1 MKLNHV
7 IKNLREEGGL
17 TQEELARKAQLSKG
31 YISRL
36 EAGDYTEGPSIKTL
50 QMIAEG
56 LSLPLEDILNKAG
69 ITKEDYTKNPS
80 LELGSGA
87 FLRAK
92 TDLTE
97 EQVKKLRQFIIK
109 LKNR

>member
-7 IKNLREEGGL
+7 IKIIREDQGL
-17 TQEELARKAQLSKG
+17 TQEELAKKAQLSKG

-36 EAGDYTEGPSIKTL
+36 EAGDYTEGPSIRTL

-56 LSLPLEDILNKAG
+56 LSVPLESILNRAG

-80 LELGSGA
+80 TELGAGA

-109 LKNR
+109 LKNM